1 MAHGIKF
8 DGITMKD
15 AQDFANLPKRR
26 NAVIDAAPTKEIS
39 GIFPI
44 NEHAKAL
51 HPEKQALVIKEII
64 DHTDAKTYILSSKDG
79 SPVAYFRAGQY
90 LSVQMNI
97 EGSLLTR
104 PYSISSSP
112 AWANEGK
119 YAITIRRNPAG
130 FAADKFL
137 DSAKVGDDIITSG
150 PEGNFYYDAI
160 RDAGTVIALA
170 GGSGITPFLSMAYAI
185 RDGLEKFNLTIIFG
199 SRTEDTILFKKELDE
214 ITAACPKVKVVHVL
228 SNEEKEGY
236 EHGFITAEIIKK
248 YAPDKYSIF
257 MCGPEAMYRFAE
269 KEISALGLE
278 KKFVRRELLGVTKKV
293 SEQPG
298 YPADAAG
305 KVFNLTV
312 LRGEEKYEIKAKAEE
327 SVLVA
332 IERAGIN
339 APSRCRS
346 GECGWCRSKLVS
358 GSVYTPE
365 ETDGRRHIDKK
376 YNYIHPCA
384 SFPTSDLVVEVPG
397 SYLK

>member
-26 NAVIDAAPTKEIS
+26 NAVIDAAPAKEIS

-64 DHTDAKTYILSSKDG
+64 DHTDAKTYILGSKDG

-137 DSAKVGDDIITSG
+137 DSAKVGDDIIASG

-214 ITAACPKVKVVHVL
+214 IAAACPKVKVVHVL

-269 KEISALGLE
+269 KEISTLGLE

-298 YPADAAG
+298 YPADAVG